1 MQENIVGA
9 IVARPK
15 HADASNTN
23 ALPGSHEVGQV
34 PKYLQ
39 ARKME
44 LAELHEAKLVSLLR
58 MAELQGFKRC
68 IKQAPDLLPELA
80 VTCSSCVH
88 DTCLALS
95 MPGAKRACSSRCT
108 TQLIGQAE

>member
-58 MAELQGFKRC
+58 MADLQGFKRC
-68 IKQAPDLLPELA
+68 IKQAPDLLHELA

-95 MPGAKRACSSRCT
+95 MPGAKRACSSR
-108 TQLIGQAE
+108 